1 MSSGTPPTDTDQP
14 TGSAA
19 RWGPLWGARPDDW
32 AYSEEQQV
40 PTYEAALER
49 VQLDPGQLVLDI
61 GCGAGVFL
69 GLVAERGAKPF
80 GLDASE
86 ALIAAARARVPNADL
101 SVGDMEALPYDDDS
115 FDLVT
120 GFNSFFFANDM
131 VAALREARRVAV
143 PGGRVVIQVWGRH
156 ERCDLEAMKQIAR
169 PFLPPRPPDAPPDP
183 DLSQPGVLEALAI
196 VAGLVP
202 EQQLYVT
209 WAFEYPDER
218 TLGRALTAVAGLAF
232 LAGPERENE
241 LKQAILGGLAGFR
254 GADGSYRLENE
265 YVILIAR
272 A

>member
-1 MSSGTPPTDTDQP
+1 
-14 TGSAA
+14 
-19 RWGPLWGARPDDW
+19 
-32 AYSEEQQV
+32 
-40 PTYEAALER
+40 
-49 VQLDPGQLVLDI
+49 
-61 GCGAGVFL
+61 
-69 GLVAERGAKPF
+69 
-80 GLDASE
+80 
-86 ALIAAARARVPNADL
+86 
-101 SVGDMEALPYDDDS
+101 
-115 FDLVT
+115 
-120 GFNSFFFANDM
+120 M
-131 VAALREARRVAV
+131 VAGLRVARRVAV

-169 PFLPPRPPDAPPDP
+169 PFLPPRPPGAPPDP

-196 VAGLVP
+196 EAGLVP
-202 EQQLYVT
+202 EQHLDVT

>member
-1 MSSGTPPTDTDQP
+1 MPFPTKTGAS
-14 TGSAA
+14 TGSAS
-19 RWGPLWGARPDDW
+19 RWGPLWGNRPADW
-32 AYSEEQQV
+32 ALSEDQQG
-40 PTYEAALER
+40 PTYEAALRHVGLE
-49 VQLDPGQLVLDI
+49 PGQRVLDV
-61 GCGAGVFL
+61 GCGAGAFL
-69 GLVAERGAKPF
+69 RLVAERGAAPS
-80 GLDASE
+80 GIDASA
-86 ALIAAARARVPNADL
+86 ALVELARARLPLADVR
-101 SVGDMEALPYDDDS
+101 VGEMEHLPYADAS

-169 PFLPPRPPDAPPDP
+169 PFLPPRPPGAPPDP
-183 DLSQPGVLEALAI
+183 GLSQPGVLEALAI
-196 VAGLVP
+196 EAGLVP
-202 EQQLYVT
+202 EQQLDVT

-254 GADGSYRLENE
+254 GVDGSYRLENE